1 MSGGGKSSRRG
12 GMCTSN
18 SKSPPAVN
26 SQLYDDIPDGE
37 STALEKILINTTKEL
52 EAIRSNRRVLVAEI
66 KSLTKKI
73 KCLTLKIPKIKM
85 DITGCD
91 TSREELTKRLPVLSE
106 QIILS
111 SADEQKCKTL
121 KQHISKCKSDMASCA
136 IVAAKL
142 ESEVVK
148 QYYINFFPYGS
159 SSLSLL
165 SCLLFCIIPSFLFPI
180 ICNYRRRIYQTN
192 RCKHFA
198 RKSIEDGGFDP
209 SMCIISERMS
219 NT

>member
-91 TSREELTKRLPVLSE
+91 TSREELTKRLPV
-106 QIILS
+106 
-111 SADEQKCKTL
+111 
-121 KQHISKCKSDMASCA
+121 
-136 IVAAKL
+136 
-142 ESEVVK
+142 
-148 QYYINFFPYGS
+148 
-159 SSLSLL
+159 
-165 SCLLFCIIPSFLFPI
+165 
-180 ICNYRRRIYQTN
+180 
-192 RCKHFA
+192 
-198 RKSIEDGGFDP
+198 
-209 SMCIISERMS
+209 
-219 NT
+219 